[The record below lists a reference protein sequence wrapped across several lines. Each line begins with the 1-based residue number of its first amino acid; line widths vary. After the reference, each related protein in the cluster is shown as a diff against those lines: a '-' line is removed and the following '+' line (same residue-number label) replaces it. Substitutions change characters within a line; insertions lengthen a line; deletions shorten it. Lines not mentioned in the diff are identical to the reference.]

1 MKKMKDN
8 KIFFRVVDPYFN
20 KQHLSYK
27 KKFINFQKIKTK
39 FDLILIA
46 VAHDYFKNIGLNR
59 IKKKLNKN
67 GKIFDLK
74 SLFNKNYTNFRL

>member
-1 MKKMKDN
+1 MIHILTN
-8 KIFFRVVDPYFN
+8 NTYRI
-20 KQHLSYK
+20 

-46 VAHDYFKNIGLNR
+46 VAHDYLKNIGLNR

-74 SLFNKNYTNFRL
+74 SLLTKIILILGYK